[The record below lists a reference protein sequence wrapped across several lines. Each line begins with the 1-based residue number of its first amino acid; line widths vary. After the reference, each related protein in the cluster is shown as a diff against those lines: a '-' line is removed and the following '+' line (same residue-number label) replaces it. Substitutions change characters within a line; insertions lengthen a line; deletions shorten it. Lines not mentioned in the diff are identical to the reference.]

1 MPDTLYTSKELSDKD
16 LKYSRFIVTYRPI
29 LKKILLGSFIFI
41 TIALLF
47 FGIGGSIKYLAGT
60 KSFNATMSELHRA
73 NIDWNSIRPL
83 VTRPGIVIEEIQ
95 TVQSG
100 SNTDFIARVTN
111 PNINRYAEGIE
122 YRFLWDGGE
131 TEWRNSFILVN
142 DTKHLLALG
151 VDSGNVGT
159 AALEFRNLHWKN
171 IYGDALDNMKEI
183 REGVEISGGTIETLG
198 GSSGILPLSSISFS
212 VNNNTPFT
220 YSISGFVIIVTSG
233 SFYTVVT
240 YETLHMLEAFEIR
253 DVEARMF
260 QRLNPSGGQTV
271 IIEADINFFDDNN
284 ILL

>member
-1 MPDTLYTSKELSDKD
+1 M
-16 LKYSRFIVTYRPI
+16 
-29 LKKILLGSFIFI
+29 
-41 TIALLF
+41 
-47 FGIGGSIKYLAGT
+47 
-60 KSFNATMSELHRA
+60 
-73 NIDWNSIRPL
+73 
-83 VTRPGIVIEEIQ
+83 
-95 TVQSG
+95 
-100 SNTDFIARVTN
+100 
-111 PNINRYAEGIE
+111 
-122 YRFLWDGGE
+122 
-131 TEWRNSFILVN
+131 
-142 DTKHLLALG
+142 
-151 VDSGNVGT
+151 
-159 AALEFRNLHWKN
+159 HWKN

-183 REGVEISGGTIETLG
+183 REGIEISGGTIETLG